1 MTDIVN
7 ALSMI
12 VERRP
17 HYEKAEAYYEGLESE
32 VFLHQ
37 RWYRLLRSEGIDFKF
52 NFIKTVVDS
61 VLNRLEIANVQAS
74 SDASNAVIQ
83 QTWENNDMGLDSDE
97 IHRRA
102 LVYGD
107 CYAIAWPNAEGQ
119 ISIDY
124 NSPLGTVIVYDE
136 EQPRVKKYAAKMWET
151 KGAIGQKITKMN
163 LYYTD
168 RIEKYVS
175 IGNADMEA
183 INVGTQFTLVET
195 VENPWG
201 VIPVFHFR
209 TAKQYG
215 RPEHYDGYG
224 PQDAINKLIATHM
237 YTVDYQGAP
246 QRYALSNG
254 GNDAEYEDF
263 QDDSSKRD
271 NLGTLQNGPG
281 QLWYLKG
288 VDKVGEFAPADYK
301 IFTEPVKEY
310 VRGLAS
316 LTNTPLHYFEK
327 TGNVPS
333 GEALR
338 TAEAPLMKKVND
350 RQQSFEAAWEE
361 MMKFVLKMEGI
372 DDSVEVKW
380 KHVESIDSLDQWEV
394 AIKKTLIGMP
404 IEQVLIEIG
413 YDSEMA
419 AKLAAVANPAGNLT
433 QTPNTTNLLRQQVAE
448 ETSAE

>member
-1 MTDIVN
+1 
-7 ALSMI
+7 
-12 VERRP
+12 
-17 HYEKAEAYYEGLESE
+17 
-32 VFLHQ
+32 
-37 RWYRLLRSEGIDFKF
+37 
-52 NFIKTVVDS
+52 
-61 VLNRLEIANVQAS
+61 
-74 SDASNAVIQ
+74 
-83 QTWENNDMGLDSDE
+83 
-97 IHRRA
+97 
-102 LVYGD
+102 
-107 CYAIAWPNAEGQ
+107 
-119 ISIDY
+119 
-124 NSPLGTVIVYDE
+124 
-136 EQPRVKKYAAKMWET
+136 
-151 KGAIGQKITKMN
+151 MN

-168 RIEKYVS
+168 RIEKYISV
-175 IGNADMEA
+175 GNADMEA
-183 INVGTQFTLVET
+183 INVGTQFTLIET

-372 DDSVEVKW
+372 DDSVEIRW

-394 AIKKTLIGMP
+394 AIKKKLIGMP
-404 IEQVLIEIG
+404 IEQILIEIG

-419 AKLAAVANPAGNLT
+419 MQLAQVANTAANLT
-433 QTPNTTNLLRQQVAE
+433 QGTNTTNLLRQQTAE